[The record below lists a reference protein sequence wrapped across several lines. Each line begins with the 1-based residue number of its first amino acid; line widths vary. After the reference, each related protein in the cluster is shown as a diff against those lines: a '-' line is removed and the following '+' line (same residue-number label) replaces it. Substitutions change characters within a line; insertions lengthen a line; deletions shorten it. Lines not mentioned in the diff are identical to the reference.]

1 MEFFLSLTPRIAKC
15 VSEYIFFVSK
25 EKTNKKHTY
34 KQKAKE
40 TKENRQMKETK
51 EEKEKKMLL
60 LTISVKNL
68 PRYDDIV

>member
-1 MEFFLSLTPRIAKC
+1 
-15 VSEYIFFVSK
+15 
-25 EKTNKKHTY
+25 
-34 KQKAKE
+34 
-40 TKENRQMKETK
+40 MKETK

>member
-1 MEFFLSLTPRIAKC
+1 MCIR
-15 VSEYIFFVSK
+15 YIFFVSK

-40 TKENRQMKETK
+40 TKENRKMKETK